1 MDKKETEYFKLYV
14 HFAIL
19 PKIPPQGDE
28 KNTPESQKCTIDFL
42 QLY

>member
-1 MDKKETEYFKLYV
+1 MDKKETEYFELYV

-28 KNTPESQKCTIDFL
+28 KKYSRISEMHN
-42 QLY
+42 